1 MIIKRPNIGAAVFA
15 GITAGA
21 GYLVQQE
28 IDNRLTGRN
37 LDDLLLLGRP
47 MVKTKLR
54 AKTLG
59 TLIHVAN
66 SAGIGIL
73 YAAAANHRLP
83 GPAWARG
90 MLFLTMENCVLYP
103 VMLLDRHHPAVKS
116 GEIAPYWTLPA
127 FLQSFPRHLV
137 FGAILG
143 VVYEALDPKAAMVE
157 ESARDR

>member
-1 MIIKRPNIGAAVFA
+1 MIIKRPDIRVAVIA

-47 MVKTKLR
+47 IAKTRLR

-59 TLIHVAN
+59 ALIHVAN
-66 SAGIGIL
+66 SAGIGIVH
-73 YAAAANHRLP
+73 AIAANDRLP

-90 MLFLTMENCVLYP
+90 MLFLTMENCILYP

-143 VVYEALDPKAAMVE
+143 IIYEELHPKEDTVE
-157 ESARDR
+157 ETARDR

>member
-1 MIIKRPNIGAAVFA
+1 MNIKRPAFGAAVIA
-15 GITAGA
+15 GVTAGV

-47 MVKTKLR
+47 FAKSGIR
-54 AKTLG
+54 GKTLG
-59 TLIHVAN
+59 TLIHFGN
-66 SAGIGIL
+66 SAGIGIV
-73 YAAAANHRLP
+73 YAVAANDRLP

-90 MLFLTMENCVLYP
+90 MLFLTMENCILYP
-103 VMLLDRHHPAVKS
+103 VMVLDRHHPAVKS

-143 VVYEALDPKAAMVE
+143 SVYEQLHPKAVTTA
-157 ESARDR
+157 